1 MSGVTLVV
9 TIKPLHCPSSLDR
22 FFFLIGLLC
31 VTCTDT
37 SILCGN
43 FVEACF
49 AKYGSVSLKTKY
61 KHEMVC
67 FMQFCSFN
75 FHF

>member
-1 MSGVTLVV
+1 M
-9 TIKPLHCPSSLDR
+9 
-22 FFFLIGLLC
+22 
-31 VTCTDT
+31 TCTDT

-67 FMQFCSFN
+67 FMQFCVFN